1 MVRVVIE
8 THLYY
13 FNIRFSSAC
22 EVSLLLGPGCP
33 AVPASGTVLVWA
45 LKVLHPENLSLSGR
59 LGQPVTLGT
68 EEMTKERN
76 VSKLKEFTAYLDL
89 KLRSL
94 RLRFF

>member
-59 LGQPVTLGT
+59 LGQPEAGPPVALGSRMLTGTQKRKRT
-68 EEMTKERN
+68 ELSGEQK
-76 VSKLKEFTAYLDL
+76 S
-89 KLRSL
+89 
-94 RLRFF
+94 